1 MIEQDQNLSM
11 VILAGGRSRRMGTD
25 KSDLVYQDKT
35 FLDIQIEKGERLG
48 IDDIL
53 ISGYRG
59 SIRTGQVVRDR
70 LPGRGPLGGL
80 EACFRRALHGRCLV
94 MSVDTP
100 LVTVHELQALIWQDR
115 QSSSAVTILR
125 HGEKEEPLLGIYSTQ
140 LADAMMAALEE
151 GNGSVFAFLN
161 KIGYETYHSTGETS
175 QFKNINEKE
184 DYKKLLERD

>member
-1 MIEQDQNLSM
+1 MIEQDQDLSM

-48 IDDIL
+48 IGDIL

-59 SIRTGQVVRDR
+59 SIRTGQVIRDR

-80 EACFRRALHGRCLV
+80 EACFRWALHGRCLV

-100 LVTVHELQALIWQDR
+100 LVTVRELQALIWQDR
-115 QSSSAVTILR
+115 QNSSAVTILR

-161 KIGYETYHSTGETS
+161 KIGYETYHSAGETF

-184 DYKKLLERD
+184 DYQKLLERD